1 METGERIRQ
10 LRTQRN
16 MPQQA
21 LADSLGVT
29 RQAVA
34 KWESGAARPGAA
46 PVPAVCWVLGVWW
59 QPRGGPGGA
68 PRGAARRARRLCAAL
83 GLLAAA
89 LAALCAAAWLWERA
103 RALPP
108 GVIGYADAPA
118 KLFVAGTPAWLY
130 VLPVLAGLAALAAAA
145 VFLHLKYRERR
156 GGR

>member
-34 KWESGAARPGAA
+34 KWESGASRPSAA
-46 PVPAVCWVLGVWW
+46 NLMALCRLFGVSW
-59 QPRGGPGGA
+59 QQLAGPGGA
-68 PRGAARRARRLCAAL
+68 PQRAARRARRLCAA
-83 GLLAAA
+83 
-89 LAALCAAAWLWERA
+89 AWVWERA

-118 KLFVAGTPAWLY
+118 KLFVAGTPALLY
-130 VLPVLAGLAALAAAA
+130 VLPALAGLAALAAAA
-145 VFLHLKYRERR
+145 AFLYLKYREKRD
-156 GGR
+156 GR

>member
-1 METGERIRQ
+1 M
-10 LRTQRN
+10 
-16 MPQQA
+16 
-21 LADSLGVT
+21 
-29 RQAVA
+29 
-34 KWESGAARPGAA
+34 AAAGRRAA
-46 PVPAVCWVLGVWW
+46 PAAGRPALLPSV
-59 QPRGGPGGA
+59 R
-68 PRGAARRARRLCAAL
+68 AL

-108 GVIGYADAPA
+108 GIIGYADAPA